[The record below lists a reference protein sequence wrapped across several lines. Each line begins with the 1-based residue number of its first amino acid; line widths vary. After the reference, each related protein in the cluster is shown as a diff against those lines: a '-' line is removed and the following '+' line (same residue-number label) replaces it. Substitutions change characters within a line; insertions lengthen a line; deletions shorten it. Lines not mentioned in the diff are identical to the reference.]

1 MSDATPAPSDLPAIG
16 TVTDYAGLLTVL
28 RQRADALRVS
38 RGTIDTL
45 AGWAEGYASKLL
57 APAHPK
63 LLGERSLG
71 LLLEVL
77 GVQLRV
83 VEDPVALA
91 KYQKRRTLRA
101 EWQVRNDML
110 SIAGRRRRE
119 WLFSPERAK
128 QCAALRMA
136 KLSPEK
142 RQKLARR
149 AARARWRRRKAREVA
164 Q

>member
-1 MSDATPAPSDLPAIG
+1 MSDATPAPSDISLG

-38 RGTIDTL
+38 RETIDEL
-45 AGWAEGYASKLL
+45 AGFTTGYAGKLL
-57 APAHPK
+57 ALGCPK
-63 LLGERSLG
+63 FLGEKSFG
-71 LLLEVL
+71 PLLEVL
-77 GVQLRV
+77 GIKLAVL
-83 VEDPVALA
+83 EDPVALA
-91 KYQKRRTLRA
+91 KYEKRRAPRA
-101 EWQVRNDML
+101 EWQVRNGML

-136 KLSPEK
+136 KLSREK

-149 AARARWRRRKAREVA
+149 AARARWRKAREVE